1 MEKFFLKPLV
11 VVPGDHLV
19 EAIHDVDLSSRKGYD
34 HKFLSKLV
42 ELPTL
47 STELLSAV
55 AGNQQPGRNGRNY
68 LDYTNFS
75 ILFNREMKLPF
86 LTAVNIFGEQ
96 DELAIEH
103 EQRTSDTWFQDE
115 RIKVQKDFF
124 QFSNGDYAASGFQK
138 GHMVR
143 YYDPAWDATEKIR
156 KIAMGDTFH
165 YTNCCPQLANF
176 NAGVWND
183 LEDYYMSRAIFQD
196 KKVTVF
202 TGPIF
207 NKAKRIN
214 KLLVP
219 VNYWKVIVF
228 IEKAELKAI
237 GFIISHELAF
247 EKLVQEKLLV
257 AKTLVQPKLKKAD
270 IDRLFNNR
278 NLKKWVVKIN
288 LIEEKT
294 GIRFNLNKVDVNKFR
309 PKLFNKTPAEFDKEI
324 AGIKGFAIPRM
335 GSDITNDTEI
345 IKNL

>member
-1 MEKFFLKPLV
+1 A
-11 VVPGDHLV
+11 PGTHLV
-19 EAIHDVDLSSRKGYD
+19 EAIHDDNFSPKKGYD
-34 HKFLSKLV
+34 RNFLSTTV
-42 ELPTL
+42 ELPA
-47 STELLSAV
+47 LSAEMLGSV
-55 AGNQQPGRNGRNY
+55 AVNHQPGTNGMNY

-86 LTAVNIFGEQ
+86 LTAVNIAGEE
-96 DELAIEH
+96 DELALAH
-103 EQRTSDTWFQDE
+103 EPRTSDIWFQDE

-124 QFSNGDYAASGFQK
+124 QFSNSDYAGSGFQK

-143 YYDPAWDATEKIR
+143 YYDPAWGATEEIR

-219 VNYWKVIVF
+219 VNYWKVIVYN
-228 IEKAELKAI
+228 ENEQLKAL
-237 GFIISHELAF
+237 GFIISHEVAF
-247 EKLVQEKLLV
+247 EKLVEEKLLV
-257 AKTLVQPKLKKAD
+257 DQRLVQPKLKKAD
-270 IDRLFNNR
+270 IDRLFIVR
-278 NLKKWVVKIN
+278 NLKKWVVKIK

-294 GIRFNLNKVDVNKFR
+294 GIRFNLNKRDVNKLR
-309 PKLFNKTPAEFDKEI
+309 PKYFNKTPFDFNKSV
-324 AGIKGFAIPRM
+324 AKVKGFATNNI
-335 GSDITNDTEI
+335 GSAITNDTEMI
-345 IKNL
+345 MNL

>member
-1 MEKFFLKPLV
+1 MEKFLLKPLTAASGNRV
-11 VVPGDHLV
+11 V
-19 EAIHDVDLSSRKGYD
+19 EAIHDVNFAGKKGYD
-34 HKFLSKLV
+34 CNFLSSIV

-47 STELLSAV
+47 SPDLSNSV
-55 AGNQQPGRNGRNY
+55 AANQQPGRNGPNY

-86 LTAVNIFGEQ
+86 LTAVNILGEE
-96 DELAIEH
+96 DELGLAH
-103 EQRTSDTWFQDE
+103 QQRTSDTWFQDE
-115 RIKVQKDFF
+115 RIKVQKDYF
-124 QFSNGDYAASGFQK
+124 QFSNSDYAASGFQK

-143 YYDPAWDATEKIR
+143 YYDPAWGATEKIR

-176 NAGVWND
+176 NAGIWND

-207 NKAKRIN
+207 NKAKRIK

-228 IEKAELKAI
+228 IEGTELKAL
-237 GFIISHELAF
+237 GFIISHEVAF
-247 EKLVQEKLLV
+247 EKMVQEGILTAPNV
-257 AKTLVQPKLKKAD
+257 VQPRLKKAD
-270 IDRLFNNR
+270 IDRLFNER
-278 NLKKWVVKIN
+278 NLKKWVVKIK

-294 GIRFNLNKVDVNKFR
+294 GIRFNLDKVDVNKLKSRF
-309 PKLFNKTPAEFDKEI
+309 FNKIPAEFDRNI
-324 AGIKGFAIPRM
+324 VVKGFAAATY
-335 GSDITNDTEI
+335 GSAITNDTEI